1 MTDIFEEVSA
11 ELRRDRMQTAWDTY
25 GRYII
30 GLAVAI
36 VVITAVSIGFSGY
49 STSQDEA
56 ASSRYDAMRASLA
69 DLDTQERLS
78 ALTEFAA
85 AEDNGYGVLA
95 RFSVAYLHVEDND
108 NAAALE
114 VFDGLSN
121 DGSVPDGMQN
131 YARLQGAIVAINS
144 GAALEE
150 IEARLE
156 YLMDEDSGLLPMA
169 RETMALAY
177 MRDDRLLEA
186 RDLWLSQLA
195 DANAS
200 SLARERATIMMGK
213 ISTGLVSSRA
223 ELADA
228 VEGEAE

>member
-36 VVITAVSIGFSGY
+36 VVITAASIGISGY

-56 ASSRYDAMRASLA
+56 ASSRYDAMRASLT
-69 DLDTQERLS
+69 DIDTQAQLS

-95 RFSVAYLHVEDND
+95 RFSVAYLHVGDN
-108 NAAALE
+108 NTAAALE
-114 VFDGLSN
+114 AFDGLSA

-156 YLMDEDSGLLPMA
+156 NLMDEDSGLLPMA

-186 RDLWLSQLA
+186 RDLWLAQLA

-200 SLARERATIMMGK
+200 SLARERATIMLEK
-213 ISTGLVSSRA
+213 ISTGLVSSSA
-223 ELADA
+223 EAADPA
-228 VEGEAE
+228 AGETE

>member
-36 VVITAVSIGFSGY
+36 VVITAASIGISGY

-56 ASSRYDAMRASLA
+56 ASSRYDAMRASLT
-69 DLDTQERLS
+69 DIDTQAQLS

-95 RFSVAYLHVEDND
+95 RFSVAYLHVEDN
-108 NAAALE
+108 NTAAALE
-114 VFDGLSN
+114 AFDGLSA
-121 DGSVPDGMQN
+121 DGSVPDGVQN

-156 YLMDEDSGLLPMA
+156 NLMDEDSGLLPMA

-186 RDLWLSQLA
+186 RDLWLAQLA

-200 SLARERATIMMGK
+200 SLARERATIMLEK
-213 ISTGLVSSRA
+213 ISTGLVSSSA
-223 ELADA
+223 EAADPA
-228 VEGEAE
+228 AGETE

>member
-36 VVITAVSIGFSGY
+36 VVITAASIGVSGY

-56 ASSRYDAMRASLA
+56 ASSRYDAMRASLT
-69 DLDTQERLS
+69 DLDTQAQLA

-95 RFSVAYLHVEDND
+95 RFSVAYLHVEDN
-108 NAAALE
+108 NTAAALE
-114 VFDGLSN
+114 AFDGLSA

-186 RDLWLSQLA
+186 RDLWLAQLA

-200 SLARERATIMMGK
+200 SLVRERATIMLEK
-213 ISTGLVSSRA
+213 ISTGLVSSSA
-223 ELADA
+223 EPADPA
-228 VEGEAE
+228 AGEAE

>member
-36 VVITAVSIGFSGY
+36 VVITAASIGISGY

-56 ASSRYDAMRASLA
+56 ASSRYDAMRASLT
-69 DLDTQERLS
+69 DIDTQAQLS

-95 RFSVAYLHVEDND
+95 RFSVAYLHVEDN
-108 NAAALE
+108 NTAAALE
-114 VFDGLSN
+114 AFDGLSA

-156 YLMDEDSGLLPMA
+156 NLMDEDSGLLPMA

-186 RDLWLSQLA
+186 RDLWLAQLA

-200 SLARERATIMMGK
+200 SLARERATIMLEK
-213 ISTGLVSSRA
+213 ISTGLVSSSA
-223 ELADA
+223 EAADPA
-228 VEGEAE
+228 AGETE

>member
-36 VVITAVSIGFSGY
+36 VVITAASIGISGY

-56 ASSRYDAMRASLA
+56 ASSRYDAMRASLT
-69 DLDTQERLS
+69 DLDTQAQLS

-95 RFSVAYLHVEDND
+95 RFSVAYLHVEDN
-108 NAAALE
+108 NTAAALE
-114 VFDGLSN
+114 AFDGLSA

-156 YLMDEDSGLLPMA
+156 NLMDEDSGLLPMA

-186 RDLWLSQLA
+186 RDLWLAQLA

-200 SLARERATIMMGK
+200 SLARERATIMLEK
-213 ISTGLVSSRA
+213 ISTGLVSSSA
-223 ELADA
+223 EAADPA
-228 VEGEAE
+228 AGETE

>member
-36 VVITAVSIGFSGY
+36 VVITAASIGISGY

-56 ASSRYDAMRASLA
+56 ASSRYDAMRASLT
-69 DLDTQERLS
+69 DLDTQAQLS

-95 RFSVAYLHVEDND
+95 RFSVAFLHVEDN
-108 NAAALE
+108 NTAAALE
-114 VFDGLSN
+114 AFDGLSN

-156 YLMDEDSGLLPMA
+156 YLMDEDNGLLPMA

-186 RDLWLSQLA
+186 RDLWLAQLA

-200 SLARERATIMMGK
+200 SLARERATIMLEK
-213 ISTGLVSSRA
+213 ISTGLVSSSA
-223 ELADA
+223 EPAYPA
-228 VEGEAE
+228 AGEAE

>member
-36 VVITAVSIGFSGY
+36 VVITAASIGISGY

-56 ASSRYDAMRASLA
+56 ASSRYDAMRASLT
-69 DLDTQERLS
+69 DLDTQAQLS

-95 RFSVAYLHVEDND
+95 RFSVAYLHVEDN
-108 NAAALE
+108 NTAAALE
-114 VFDGLSN
+114 AFDGLSA
-121 DGSVPDGMQN
+121 DGSVPDGVQN

-156 YLMDEDSGLLPMA
+156 NLMDEDSGLLPMA

-186 RDLWLSQLA
+186 RDLWLAQLA

-200 SLARERATIMMGK
+200 SLARERATIMLEK
-213 ISTGLVSSRA
+213 ISTGLVSSSA
-223 ELADA
+223 EAADPA
-228 VEGEAE
+228 AGETE

>member
-36 VVITAVSIGFSGY
+36 VVITAASIGISGY

-56 ASSRYDAMRASLA
+56 ASSRYDAMRASLT
-69 DLDTQERLS
+69 DIDTQAQLS

-95 RFSVAYLHVEDND
+95 RFSVAYLHVEDN
-108 NAAALE
+108 NTAAALE
-114 VFDGLSN
+114 AFDGLST

-156 YLMDEDSGLLPMA
+156 NLMDEDSGLLPMA

-186 RDLWLSQLA
+186 RDLWLAQLA

-200 SLARERATIMMGK
+200 SLARERATIMLEK
-213 ISTGLVSSRA
+213 ISTGLVSSSA
-223 ELADA
+223 APADPA
-228 VEGEAE
+228 AGEAE